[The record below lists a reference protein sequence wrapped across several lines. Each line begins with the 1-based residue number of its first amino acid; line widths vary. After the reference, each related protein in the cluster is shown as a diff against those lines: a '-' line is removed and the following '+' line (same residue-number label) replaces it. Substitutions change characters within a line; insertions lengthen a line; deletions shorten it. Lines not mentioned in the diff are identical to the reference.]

1 MEGSSGLTRYFVG
14 REDFLSLSLSSVTFT
29 IRKLEED
36 IAVLFKTSCSTV
48 F

>member
-1 MEGSSGLTRYFVG
+1 MEGSSGLTHYFVG
-14 REDFLSLSLSSVTFT
+14 RGDFLSLSVTFT

-36 IAVLFKTSCSTV
+36 IAILLKTPCSTV